1 MKRTALEFDAL
12 EPYSS
17 RSTLRSEGNSFI
29 QSSAT
34 AIVAIPPR
42 AAAGTAP
49 NKAAV
54 TPLSN

>member
-1 MKRTALEFDAL
+1 MKRTALEFDVL

-34 AIVAIPPR
+34 ATVA
-42 AAAGTAP
+42 
-49 NKAAV
+49 
-54 TPLSN
+54 TPLKARSGCVYP